1 MVEIKS
7 WMDGFLQALDQTF
20 AGRVWFVGLQGSY
33 ARGEATEQSDIDVVV
48 IFDTFSAADARAYRA
63 MLDVLPHRAL
73 ICGFCAGK
81 DELLLWEPSDLFQ
94 FYHDTLPVRGTLDAL
109 LPLLDG
115 EAVDRAIRIGACNIY
130 HGCVHNLLHGQSTEC
145 LKDLYKAATFLLQAL
160 CFRQTGRY
168 VRLQSELSELLA
180 AQDRVILENA
190 QALKRGARIAFDHSA
205 EILFE
210 WVSRLIR
217 SEAQNGI

>member
-63 MLDVLPHRAL
+63 MLDRLPHRAQ

-81 DELLLWEPSDLFQ
+81 AELLAWEASDLFQ
-94 FYHDTLPVRGTLDAL
+94 FYNDTLPVRGTLDAL
-109 LPLLDG
+109 LPLLDSA
-115 EAVDRAIRIGACNIY
+115 AVDRSIRIGACNIY

-145 LKDLYKAATFLLQAL
+145 LKDLYKAATFVLQAI
-160 CFRQTGRY
+160 CFRKTGRY
-168 VRLQSELSELLA
+168 VRHQSELLELLA
-180 AQDRVILENA
+180 PEDRVILEGA
-190 QALKRGARIAFDHSA
+190 MALRRGARIAFDHSA
-205 EILFE
+205 ELLFE
-210 WVSRLIR
+210 WVKRLIQG
-217 SEAQNGI
+217 EAQYGI